1 MARKTNNRRKVIWS
15 VVGLLVLV
23 LVILAVKHLFF
34 KDIQQIPS
42 THLTS
47 QSQQKTQSS
56 TPSSDTPSN
65 DTSVKQ
71 NAPSPSGGQAGS
83 NNLVAPSGSF
93 VSNHKPSLSGSS
105 APSQEVSTCNT
116 TPGAQCYIE
125 FQQGDIVKK
134 LDAQTVDGNGS
145 TNWKWD
151 VAKAG
156 FNEGSWQIKAVA
168 TYNGESK
175 TTTDSFTLE
184 VQP

>member
-1 MARKTNNRRKVIWS
+1 MTRKTNYRHKVIWS
-15 VVGLLVLV
+15 VFGLLVLI

-34 KDIQQIPS
+34 KNVQQIPS

-47 QSQQKTQSS
+47 QSQQETQSS
-56 TPSSDTPSN
+56 TPHGDTPKN

-71 NAPSPSGGQAGS
+71 SAPSPSGGQAG
-83 NNLVAPSGSF
+83 NINLVAPSGSF
-93 VSNHKPSLSGSS
+93 VSNHRPSLSGSS

-125 FQQGDIVKK
+125 FQQGDTVKK

-156 FNEGSWQIKAVA
+156 FSEGSWQIKAIA

-175 TTTDSFTLE
+175 TTTDSFSLE